1 MTTTSSIATAVAS
14 KSLSHSASMEL
25 PSLVDGLIQHALVS
39 ASVQVRIL
47 AIIDETGSATVGDV
61 VADLADHPDPVGAI
75 VVMLNLR
82 ILVAD
87 LRGGVLDANT
97 VIRRAPPEPSPAEPD
112 GAGPDGLPSPPTTS
126 SAGRGDGN
134 CLERLATTSLSPSVI
149 VGSGAGRTEFAR
161 QPELQRPAVY
171 GLLSPTG
178 VYIGRSTKAHRRV
191 AWGQQPIGDLEAIFV
206 ITDANDTLTG
216 EDAAVCERILWS
228 RAAALGDRPVV
239 NGVPDAADVRPER
252 YAELELFV
260 AKACLALRTAGVLF
274 TKGSARNLI
283 AGPRSEPGRV
293 GALRPFNHPPEGEV
307 FEMQFSGGLVAL
319 AAHQPDGSWLLL
331 RGSDVRI
338 DTVASATASAG
349 YLRAAWLHS
358 GLLEV
363 SADGRSLVVKRDL
376 VFDTASAAA
385 HFCTGSK
392 GRGRAGWQP
401 IDPDGGYDPST
412 PALIAG

>member
-1 MTTTSSIATAVAS
+1 MTITSSIAATAAS
-14 KSLSHSASMEL
+14 KSLSHPTAMEM

-47 AIIDETGSATVGDV
+47 SIIDETGSATVGDI
-61 VADLADHPDPVGAI
+61 VADLTDHPDPVGAV

-82 ILVAD
+82 ILVAE

-112 GAGPDGLPSPPTTS
+112 GVGPDGPPSPPTTS
-126 SAGRGDGN
+126 SAGGGN
-134 CLERLATTSLSPSVI
+134 GNRLERPATTSLSPSVI
-149 VGSGAGRTEFAR
+149 VGSGADRTEFAR

-171 GLLSPTG
+171 GLISPTG
-178 VYIGRSTKAHRRV
+178 AYIGRSTKAHRRV
-191 AWGQQPIGDLEAIFV
+191 AWGQQPIGDLETIFV
-206 ITDANDTLTG
+206 ITDANDTMTA
-216 EDAAVCERILWS
+216 EDAAICERILWS
-228 RAAALGDRPVV
+228 RATALGDRPVV
-239 NGVPDAADVRPER
+239 NGVPDGADVQLER
-252 YAELELFV
+252 YAELELFI
-260 AKACLALRTAGVLF
+260 ARSCLALRTAGVLF
-274 TKGSARNLI
+274 TRGSTRNLI

-293 GALRPFNHPPEGEV
+293 GALRPFNQPPEGEV
-307 FEMQFSGGLVAL
+307 FEMQFSGGLMAL

-349 YLRAAWLHS
+349 YLRAAWLYS
-358 GLLEV
+358 GLLDM

-376 VFDTASAAA
+376 VFETASAAA